1 MTPSTASGWSALV
14 AATLRVPKSH
24 ILISAGDG
32 EVAGIDGLPMPRVRP
47 DALASAV
54 RPAAQG
60 VAIAKRIHRASR
72 RAHGLPGRFVGLL
85 WPQAAAKKRYVVR
98 HRPILRA
105 AEQPATYAAEDSN
118 EAHAA
123 ICRVEREAWPAP
135 AELSALRK
143 RMESARRLIDRGRH
157 APGERLL
164 RQAIGGFARRG
175 EASHANEGLVLLASC
190 LLKRGRANDARD
202 AIADAATRWDLK
214 MSDTAMVDAAIIAGQ
229 AWIDLARLDEAE
241 SVLGAALAGTRA
253 SHDRGEAR
261 VCRALARC
269 AFWRGRY
276 ADARQLVQQAAP
288 HDDESTVRAN
298 LLG

>member
-1 MTPSTASGWSALV
+1 MALRPSCRVPTIADWLVADGDAWPRAVAVWGDPGAGKSTALGDLARLARGRGFVPVAIHVLEQPEFRPLLAGRTLFLIADDTASGWSALV

-85 WPQAAAKKRYVVR
+85 WPQAAVKKWYMVR

-105 AEQPATYAAEDSN
+105 AEQPATYGAEDSN

-175 EASHANEGLVLLASC
+175 M
-190 LLKRGRANDARD
+190 RG
-202 AIADAATRWDLK
+202 
-214 MSDTAMVDAAIIAGQ
+214 
-229 AWIDLARLDEAE
+229 
-241 SVLGAALAGTRA
+241 
-253 SHDRGEAR
+253 
-261 VCRALARC
+261 
-269 AFWRGRY
+269 
-276 ADARQLVQQAAP
+276 
-288 HDDESTVRAN
+288 TV
-298 LLG
+298 